1 MQILIEEPEKI
12 LGERN
17 ALLIKNGSSLARDP
31 NTKHKIN
38 LEDEYGLLDNGE
50 REFCLEKSVSPKDYY
65 NVKRVILKE
74 LVFDPKYSLNALKS
88 KCQGIT

>member
-1 MQILIEEPEKI
+1 M
-12 LGERN
+12 
-17 ALLIKNGSSLARDP
+17 ARDP

-65 NVKRVILKE
+65 NVKRIILKE
-74 LVFDPKYSLNALKS
+74 LVFDPKYSLQALKS
-88 KCQGIT
+88 KCQGIVENSSTIDLIFEYVVSQNTQF